1 MEEAN
6 LLYWTLSFLF
16 LLTISTFSYIFSKK
30 INFPY
35 TVLLVI
41 VGLFLV
47 PLSKIEALSFINDFE
62 LTPELL
68 FFVFLPVLLFESAY
82 NISYREL
89 LKNWR
94 AITALSVVWLLIS
107 TFLIW
112 IILYFTLPLVWF
124 EVPFLVTLLFGS
136 LISAT
141 DPVAVLALFK
151 VMWVP
156 KRLALIFEWESL
168 FNDWTSYALFLVILG
183 LIWATASWQVF
194 STSVLWDGLVS
205 MLSMIFWG
213 VIFWILAWL
222 IFSKIIGMIKN
233 SQSAEI
239 TLTMILAHVT
249 FIISEYISSHIHI
262 WSFDIQ
268 ISWIISTTVASIIIW
283 NYGRYK
289 ISPKVEA
296 HMEKFWWFFAFIA
309 NSLVFILLWLNLS
322 HINVDFSEFIIP
334 IVLTICV
341 VAFSRAISV
350 YLPIWILNKT
360 WLEEKIYPEWQHL
373 LAWGS
378 LRWALAL
385 VLVLLVPDDLSAY
398 EAVVWWNY
406 AYSIKEFLIV
416 ITISSIFFTLLFKA
430 TTLWWMIKKMWVS
443 DLNSLER
450 FQQEISKVLVY
461 GQILSKLDKLKEK
474 EYITPE
480 EYDILYT
487 KYEIKVK
494 EAKHNI
500 EKKYPESNDC
510 NVIHTAISLY
520 ALWIEKRAL
529 KELFEHN
536 EIDEKTLKFIMHKI
550 ERQTDRLECGHNQI
564 KNLKEKNQ
572 YDFFE
577 KFVRSLSF
585 KSDTIF
591 DKYVRNRTKI
601 IVTNKVIRELD
612 KLKVMDFGFDNK
624 IFDKVIDLY
633 EDFNII
639 AKEKVDNI
647 YAKNNNFVVMLD
659 AKLVDKSLL
668 NTEEKLIKQAYSKSL
683 MSQKLY
689 LKFCDNI
696 ENEIYKDIKSK

>member
-6 LLYWTLSFLF
+6 LLYSTLSFLF
-16 LLTISTFSYIFSKK
+16 LLTVSTFSYILSKK

-41 VGLFLV
+41 VWLFLV
-47 PLSKIEALSFINDFE
+47 PLSKIQGLSFINDFT

-82 NISYREL
+82 NINYREL
-89 LKNWR
+89 IQNWR

-112 IILYFTLPLVWF
+112 TSLYYIFPFIWL

-151 VMWVP
+151 VMWAP

-183 LIWATASWQVF
+183 LIWATASWVNF
-194 STSVLWDGLVS
+194 WVWVIWEGLIS

-213 VIFWILAWL
+213 VIFWVIAGLL
-222 IFSKIIGMIKN
+222 FSKIIGLIKN

-239 TLTMILAHVT
+239 TLTMILAHLT
-249 FIISEYISSHIHI
+249 FIISEYISSHVHI

-268 ISWIISTTVASIIIW
+268 ISWIISTTIASIIIW

-296 HMEKFWWFFAFIA
+296 HMEKFWSFFAFIS
-309 NSLVFILLWLNLS
+309 NSLVFILLWLTLS
-322 HINVDFSEFIIP
+322 HINADFTDFILP
-334 IVLTICV
+334 IWITILV
-341 VAFSRAISV
+341 VAISRAVSV

-360 WLEEKIYPEWQHL
+360 GLEEKVHTQWQHL

-385 VLVLLVPDDLSAY
+385 VLVLLVPEDLSAY
-398 EAVVWWNY
+398 EAIVWWNY
-406 AYSIKEFLIV
+406 PYTIKEFLIV

-443 DLNSLER
+443 DLNPLEK
-450 FQQEISKVLVY
+450 FQQEVSRVLVY
-461 GQILSKLDKLKEK
+461 GQILNKLDKLKTK
-474 EYITPE
+474 GYITQE

-500 EKKYPESNDC
+500 EKNYPKDNTC
-510 NVIHTAISLY
+510 NIIHTAISLY
-520 ALWIEKRAL
+520 ALWIEKQAL

-550 ERQTDRLECGHNQI
+550 DRQSDRLECGQNQI

-585 KSDTIF
+585 KRDTIF

-601 IVTNKVIRELD
+601 IVTNKVVRELNS
-612 KLKVMDFGFDNK
+612 LKEIDFGFDDK
-624 IFDKVIDLY
+624 IFENVIALY
-633 EDFNII
+633 QNFNNI

-696 ENEIYKDIKSK
+696 ENEIYKDIK